1 MNMDIVEGKW
11 KELRGKVQ
19 QQWGD
24 LTDSDLD
31 QIAGRRTE
39 LEGLLQKRYGYTG
52 QMADGIPG
60 VESLTRLGRAH
71 GFAVN

>member
-39 LEGLLQKRYGYTG
+39 LEGLLQKRYGYTK
-52 QMADGIPG
+52 
-60 VESLTRLGRAH
+60 ERAH
-71 GFAVN
+71 REVDEFLRRM

>member
-19 QQWGD
+19 AKWGD

-31 QIAGRRTE
+31 SVGGRRTE
-39 LEGLLQKRYGYTG
+39 LEGMLQKRYGYTKER
-52 QMADGIPG
+52 ANREVDDF
-60 VESLTRLGRAH
+60 LRDLGM
-71 GFAVN
+71 